1 MLSALWLGIT
11 QGLTEF
17 LPISSSGHL
26 ALAARLLGISEGGV
40 GLALAAHIG
49 TLLAVVAA
57 YSAALRRLLS
67 RGGRGA
73 LLPYLVALVGTAP
86 PALLLASLAERAF
99 HDLRLVAL
107 GFLLTSLMLLLT
119 RHQPQEGRPRP
130 ANLDA
135 LLIGLAQGIA
145 VWPGL
150 SRSGTTIAVGRRL
163 GLSAEAAAEFSFLLL
178 LPTVGGAVLLEA
190 ARQGFAAGSPGFML
204 VTAISS
210 AATGVLS
217 LRWLRGELRRGRFWQ
232 FSLYTLLLAGVSF
245 WLG

>member
-1 MLSALWLGIT
+1 MLSALLLGIT

-26 ALAARLLGISEGGV
+26 ALAGRLLGISEGGV
-40 GLALAAHIG
+40 GLALAAHVG
-49 TLLAVVAA
+49 TLLAVLVA
-57 YSAALRRLLS
+57 YSASLRRLLS

-73 LLPYLVALVGTAP
+73 LLTYLLALIGTAP
-86 PALLLASLAERAF
+86 CAFLLTSVAERAF
-99 HDLRLVAL
+99 HDLSLVAI
-107 GFLLTSLMLLLT
+107 GFALTSLLLLST
-119 RHQPQEGRPRP
+119 RHQPQEGRPVP

-135 LLIGLAQGIA
+135 LLIGMAQGIA

-178 LPTVGGAVLLEA
+178 LPTVGGAVLLELT
-190 ARQGFAAGSPGFML
+190 RSGFSAGSPVFML

-210 AATGVLS
+210 AVTGVLS
-217 LRWLRGELRRGRFWQ
+217 LTWLRGALRRGQFWQ